1 MRRAAVLVSAGLPRC
16 WRRAASAQNDRPR
29 NLILFVPDGLRG
41 RIVTPQ
47 TAPTMAEVRDK
58 GVNFKNSHSLFPTFT
73 TANASAMATGH
84 HLGDTGDFSNT
95 IYTGYPVEAAGGT
108 VTPFLESDP
117 VLRDV
122 DEHFGGDYLN
132 EETVLK
138 MARAKGYSTA
148 AMGKLGPTLIFD
160 HTDKIG
166 ADGLHS
172 IVIDDATGSK
182 NGVPLSQ
189 EMQAALTKAGLPLV
203 TPSRGESAKAGDA
216 KTPGTLV
223 PNTAQQAYFAD
234 VATKVVLPMFKAR
247 NKPFVLVF
255 WSRDPDGS
263 QHNNGDS
270 LNTVTPGINGPTSI
284 AGIHNADDNLAQL
297 RKALDDLGLAAS
309 TNIIISSDHG
319 FSTISKESKS
329 SPAAKASYDD
339 TPKDF
344 LPMGFLAI
352 DLAKAL
358 DLPLFDPNDKNARV
372 ADNAHPKAGNGLLG
386 NDPDKPDLVVA
397 NNGGSDLIYL
407 PNKDKKLAARTIKAL
422 LEQDYVSGLFVDDK
436 LGRFPGTLEMSQLGL
451 KGKAVTPTPSI
462 VVNFRS
468 YTTGCDEPT
477 NCSVEVADTVLRQ
490 GQGMHGSFGRGDT
503 MNFTAAIGPDFKA
516 GYVDPLPVSNADVG
530 MTIAQLMGLHTA
542 AAGGL
547 IGRVMSEALPNG
559 IIPKAADGNDHL
571 QAGSQRTADDREVP
585 ARAVATL
592 FRCGGISGANG
603 RPRSRRRQTKNGGEI
618 TPPSQLCRFP
628 GDGYIPMSNTFGRCA
643 SGNAAAPTM
652 VATILI
658 RVRLLRCLPRIWL
671 AIHSSISVSTSTARS
686 APSFRSRCPA
696 TAQRC
701 AAAPASRT
709 RRPRDARLPWP
720 TGRRNVRRR
729 CARRRHR

>member
-1 MRRAAVLVSAGLPRC
+1 MRRVIALLSAGLVTLLAD
-16 WRRAASAQNDRPR
+16 AASAQNTPH

-47 TAPTMAEVRDK
+47 TAPAMAEIRDK

-95 IYTGYPVEAAGGT
+95 IYTGYPVTAADGT
-108 VTPFLESDP
+108 VTPFLETDP
-117 VLRDV
+117 VLHDV

-132 EETVLK
+132 EETILK

-148 AMGKLGPTLIFD
+148 AIGKVGPTLIFD
-160 HTDKIG
+160 HTDRIG
-166 ADGLHS
+166 TDGLHS
-172 IVIDDATGSK
+172 VVIDDATGSK
-182 NGVPLSQ
+182 NGMPLS
-189 EMQAALTKAGLPLV
+189 EEIKAALTKVDLPLAA
-203 TPSRGESAKAGDA
+203 PSRGDNGKAGDS
-216 KTPGTLV
+216 KTAGTVV

-234 VATKVVLPMFKAR
+234 VAAKVVLPIFKTR

-270 LNTVTPGINGPTSI
+270 LNAVAPGINGPTSL
-284 AGIHNADDNLAQL
+284 AGIKNADNNLAQL
-297 RKALDDLGLAAS
+297 RKALDELGLAAS

-319 FSTISKESKS
+319 FSTISKESKT
-329 SPAAKASYDD
+329 SPSVKNTYPD
-339 TPKDF
+339 TPAGF

-358 DLPLFDPNDKNARV
+358 DLPLFDPNNNNARV
-372 ADNAHPKAGNGLLG
+372 ADNAYPKAGNGLLG
-386 NDPDKPDLVVA
+386 NDPVKPDLVVA
-397 NNGGSDLIYL
+397 TNGGSDLIYL
-407 PNKDKKLAARTIKAL
+407 PARDKKLAARTIKAL

-451 KGKAVTPTPSI
+451 KGKAVTPNPSI

-503 MNFTAAIGPDFKA
+503 MNFMAAIGPDFKT

-530 MTIAQLMGLHTA
+530 MTIVQLMNLRSAGS
-542 AAGGL
+542 GGL
-547 IGRVMSEALPNG
+547 TGRVMSEALPNG
-559 IIPKAADGNDHL
+559 IIPKVADGSLVSKPASNGL
-571 QAGSQRTADDREVP
+571 KTVAKYQRVLSQRYFD
-585 ARAVATL
+585 VA
-592 FRCGGISGANG
+592 G
-603 RPRSRRRQTKNGGEI
+603 
-618 TPPSQLCRFP
+618 FP
-628 GDGYIPMSNTFGRCA
+628 GRTVGLDEE
-643 SGNAAAPTM
+643 SGKQK
-652 VATILI
+652 
-658 RVRLLRCLPRIWL
+658 
-671 AIHSSISVSTSTARS
+671 TA
-686 APSFRSRCPA
+686 
-696 TAQRC
+696 
-701 AAAPASRT
+701 
-709 RRPRDARLPWP
+709 
-720 TGRRNVRRR
+720 GK
-729 CARRRHR
+729 

>member
-1 MRRAAVLVSAGLPRC
+1 MPENCISGEIIMRRSLMALSAGLTLISAG
-16 WRRAASAQNDRPR
+16 AALAQSSTPR

-47 TAPTMAEVRDK
+47 TAPTMADIRDK

-73 TANASAMATGH
+73 TANASALATGH
-84 HLGDTGDFSNT
+84 YLGDTGDFSNT
-95 IYTGYPVEAAGGT
+95 IYTGFSSAPAGDT
-108 VTPFLESDP
+108 VVPFLENDA
-117 VLRDV
+117 VLRDA

-182 NGVPLSQ
+182 TGVPLSP
-189 EMQAALTKAGLPLV
+189 EMQAALTKANLPLA
-203 TPSRGESAKAGDA
+203 TPSRGDNGKAGDA
-216 KTPGTLV
+216 KTPGTVV
-223 PNTAQQAYFAD
+223 PNTLQQAYFAD

-263 QHNNGDS
+263 QHNTGDS
-270 LNTVTPGINGPTSI
+270 LNAVTPGINGPTSL
-284 AGIHNADDNLAQL
+284 AGIRNADDNLAQL
-297 RKALDDLGLAAS
+297 RKALDDLGLSAS

-319 FSTISKESKS
+319 FSTISKESKT
-329 SPAAKASYDD
+329 SPSAKVSYDD

-372 ADNAHPKAGNGLLG
+372 ADTAHPKAGNGVLG
-386 NDPDKPDLVVA
+386 HDPAKPDLVVA
-397 NNGGSDLIYL
+397 TNGGSDLIYL
-407 PNKDKKLAARTIKAL
+407 PNRDKKLAERTVKAL
-422 LEQDYVSGLFVDDK
+422 LDQDYVSGIFVDDK
-436 LGRFPGTLEMSQLGL
+436 LGRFPGTLEMSQLNL

-477 NCSVEVADTVLRQ
+477 NCSVEIADTVLRQ

-503 MNFTAAIGPDFKA
+503 MNFTAAFGPDFKT

-530 MTIAQLMGLHTA
+530 MTIAQLMGLRPVG
-542 AAGGL
+542 AGGL
-547 IGRVMSEALPNG
+547 TGRVMSEALPNG
-559 IIPKAADGNDHL
+559 IIPKTADGTIVSKPASNGLKTVVKYQRVLTQRYFDA
-571 QAGSQRTADDREVP
+571 AG
-585 ARAVATL
+585 
-592 FRCGGISGANG
+592 
-603 RPRSRRRQTKNGGEI
+603 
-618 TPPSQLCRFP
+618 FP
-628 GDGYIPMSNTFGRCA
+628 GRTVGLDAEAGKQK
-643 SGNAAAPTM
+643 
-652 VATILI
+652 
-658 RVRLLRCLPRIWL
+658 
-671 AIHSSISVSTSTARS
+671 TA
-686 APSFRSRCPA
+686 
-696 TAQRC
+696 
-701 AAAPASRT
+701 
-709 RRPRDARLPWP
+709 
-720 TGRRNVRRR
+720 GK
-729 CARRRHR
+729 